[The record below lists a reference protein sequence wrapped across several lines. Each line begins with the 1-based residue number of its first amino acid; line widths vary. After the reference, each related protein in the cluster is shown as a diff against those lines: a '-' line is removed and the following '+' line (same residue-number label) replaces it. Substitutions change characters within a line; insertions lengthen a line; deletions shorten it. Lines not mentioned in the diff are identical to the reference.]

1 MATAESPIRL
11 ALVDD
16 HKMLL
21 GALTEWIRGAASD
34 ISMVAAV
41 TTWPELLTH
50 PEFPV
55 DVVLL
60 DLDLKDN
67 LPISLKISTLKT
79 TGVKTVLMSTYSEPN
94 VVREALGA
102 GALGYLVKSEDAGM
116 IVEAIRSAYK
126 GESFISAELD
136 LALNASDV
144 GGAPKLS
151 AQERR
156 VMALYGG
163 GERELWEAMKAR
175 TRESIAE
182 GLPAG
187 LPALHRAHR
196 LQDRAAGVGFDWSD
210 TEGPAQKVE
219 EELAEVRELL
229 PAAERERASAA
240 PGETPEMAAL
250 ESELGDLLFAVV
262 NLCRRAG
269 VHASLALD
277 RANDKFVRR
286 FEHVER
292 LASDRGIVM
301 GEADLATLDAL
312 WDEVKAAE
320 R

>member
-1 MATAESPIRL
+1 MTTVDPPIRL

-16 HKMLL
+16 HRMLL
-21 GALTEWIRGAASD
+21 GALTEWIRGAATD

-94 VVREALGA
+94 VVREALAA
-102 GALGYLVKSEDAGM
+102 GALGYLVKSEDAAM

-163 GERELWEAMKAR
+163 GE
-175 TRESIAE
+175 
-182 GLPAG
+182 P
-187 LPALHRAHR
+187 
-196 LQDRAAGVGFDWSD
+196 
-210 TEGPAQKVE
+210 
-219 EELAEVRELL
+219 
-229 PAAERERASAA
+229 
-240 PGETPEMAAL
+240 
-250 ESELGDLLFAVV
+250 
-262 NLCRRAG
+262 
-269 VHASLALD
+269 
-277 RANDKFVRR
+277 
-286 FEHVER
+286 
-292 LASDRGIVM
+292 
-301 GEADLATLDAL
+301 
-312 WDEVKAAE
+312 VKAVAFQLGISE
-320 R
+320 ETAKSYLKRIREKYRIAGIDVGTKVALRKRAIQDGILLQSDESGPL